1 MTEIY
6 MPKMGMDMKEGVLV
20 RWLKNVGDK
29 VEKDEPIMEIETD
42 KITMESESPVSGY
55 ILALYSE
62 AGDVVPVLDTMGY
75 IGAQDEKA
83 PAAPAK
89 KGAAEEP
96 AAEQAAPAAEAA
108 TPAAAAAVSDDIRAT
123 PYARTLAKERNIDL
137 ATVTPMGKHGEIK
150 AADVLNAKAASPAT
164 LLAQRIADDKGI
176 DTSSLQGT
184 GLGGRVTKADVLASV
199 PAAPQAVCA
208 DDDHTL
214 VIESRRPLSGM
225 NRVIADRMTLSH
237 TEVPTVTQSMMVDM
251 TKLLAMRAS
260 LNSHREKKISV
271 NDFILKA
278 TAMALREFP
287 EARTKYADNEF
298 IVYANAN
305 LGMAVSTG
313 NGEGLLV
320 PVIPNADRLS
330 LSQLSAKAKDLAL
343 RARDN
348 KLKPYECQGGTFTVS
363 NMGMFD
369 VCHFTPIINQPEAGI
384 LGVGAARE
392 ELYFAEDGSVK
403 SRNMCMICLTFDHRI
418 MNGVGAAK
426 FTARIRDLLQNPEDM
441 LV

>member
-62 AGDVVPVLDTMGY
+62 AGDVIPVLDTMGY

-96 AAEQAAPAAEAA
+96 AAEQAAPAAESAA
-108 TPAAAAAVSDDIRAT
+108 PAAAAAVSDDIRAT

-150 AADVLNAKAASPAT
+150 AADVLNAKAVSPAT

-199 PAAPQAVCA
+199 PAAP
-208 DDDHTL
+208 
-214 VIESRRPLSGM
+214 
-225 NRVIADRMTLSH
+225 
-237 TEVPTVTQSMMVDM
+237 
-251 TKLLAMRAS
+251 
-260 LNSHREKKISV
+260 
-271 NDFILKA
+271 
-278 TAMALREFP
+278 P
-287 EARTKYADNEF
+287 EAPAD
-298 IVYANAN
+298 
-305 LGMAVSTG
+305 T
-313 NGEGLLV
+313 V
-320 PVIPNADRLS
+320 PA
-330 LSQLSAKAKDLAL
+330 AA
-343 RARDN
+343 
-348 KLKPYECQGGTFTVS
+348 G
-363 NMGMFD
+363 
-369 VCHFTPIINQPEAGI
+369 QPP
-384 LGVGAARE
+384 
-392 ELYFAEDGSVK
+392 SK
-403 SRNMCMICLTFDHRI
+403 
-418 MNGVGAAK
+418 
-426 FTARIRDLLQNPEDM
+426 
-441 LV
+441 

>member
-55 ILALYSE
+55 ILALYSQ
-62 AGDVVPVLDTMGY
+62 AGDVIPVLETMGY
-75 IGAQDEKA
+75 IGAQEEKA
-83 PAAPAK
+83 PAAPTK

-108 TPAAAAAVSDDIRAT
+108 APAAATVAAGAIKAT
-123 PYARTLAKERNIDL
+123 PYARALAKERNIDL
-137 ATVTPMGKHGEIK
+137 AAVTPMGRHGEIK
-150 AADVLNAKAASPAT
+150 AADVLNTKAASSAT

-176 DTSSLQGT
+176 DTSSLQGS

-199 PAAPQAVCA
+199 SAASQAACA
-208 DDDHTL
+208 DDDGAL
-214 VIESRRPLSGM
+214 VIESRRPLNGM

-237 TEVPTVTQSMMVDM
+237 TEVPNVTQSMMVDV

-260 LNSHREKKISV
+260 INSRREKKISV

-278 TAMALREFP
+278 TAIALKEFP
-287 EARTKYADNEF
+287 EARTKYAGSEF

-305 LGMAVSTG
+305 IGMAVSTG
-313 NGEGLLV
+313 DGEGLLV
-320 PVIPNADRLS
+320 PVIPNADRLT
-330 LSQLSAKAKDLAL
+330 LSQLSEKAKDLAL

-348 KLKPYECQGGTFTVS
+348 KLKPSECQGGTFTVS

-369 VCHFTPIINQPEAGI
+369 VYHFTPIINQPEAGI
-384 LGVGAARE
+384 LGVGTTRD

-403 SRNMCMICLTFDHRI
+403 ARKICMLCLTFDHRV

-426 FTARIRDLLQNPEDM
+426 FTARIRDLLENPEDI

>member
-55 ILALYSE
+55 ILALYSQ
-62 AGDVVPVLDTMGY
+62 AGDVIPVLDTMGY

-83 PAAPAK
+83 PDAPAK
-89 KGAAEEP
+89 KGAVEEP
-96 AAEQAAPAAEAA
+96 AAQQAAPAAEPAA
-108 TPAAAAAVSDDIRAT
+108 TAAAVAADDIRAT
-123 PYARTLAKERNIDL
+123 PYARALAKERNIDL
-137 ATVTPMGKHGEIK
+137 AVVVPMGKHGEIK
-150 AADVLNAKAASPAT
+150 AADVLSTKASSPVT
-164 LLAQRIADDKGI
+164 PLAQRIAEDKGI
-176 DTSSLQGT
+176 DTASLQGS
-184 GLGGRVTKADVLASV
+184 GFGGRVTKADVLASV
-199 PAAPQAVCA
+199 PAAPQAACA
-208 DDDHTL
+208 DDDGAL

-225 NRVIADRMTLSH
+225 NRVIAERMTLSH
-237 TEVPTVTQSMMVDM
+237 TEVPNVTQSMMVDV

-260 LNSHREKKISV
+260 INSRRENKISV

-278 TAMALREFP
+278 TAIALKEFP
-287 EARTKYADNEF
+287 EARTKYTDNEF

-305 LGMAVSTG
+305 IGMAVSTG

-348 KLKPYECQGGTFTVS
+348 KLKPCECQGGTFTVS

-369 VCHFTPIINQPEAGI
+369 VYHFTPIINQPEAGI
-384 LGVGAARE
+384 LGVGTTRD

-403 SRNMCMICLTFDHRI
+403 ARKICMICLTFDHRV

-426 FTARIRDLLQNPEDM
+426 FTARIRDLLENPEDI